1 MSVRRFGEAGPVI
14 VSSGVLTGEK
24 IGNPH
29 NCFGVRD
36 LPSPSRHPNQNGPS
50 EYRHD
55 GASHRV
61 PDSNVERIIR
71 GTGEDED
78 ECSPGCGRKRRGKRR
93 PSAVGGRST
102 SYQYAKCDSWGI
114 DNTTIFHTHC
124 TPCVQSRRRSRSAHP
139 LPAASISQPLANI
152 ATMHRRIQTN
162 HDGAIERDRPIGS
175 RRPHRGQQ

>member
-1 MSVRRFGEAGPVI
+1 MI
-14 VSSGVLTGEK
+14 VSSGVLTREK
-24 IGNPH
+24 IGNPR

-102 SYQYAKCDSWGI
+102 SYQYAKCDSWWNRQYHHFPHALHALRPIETAKQICPPVAGRI
-114 DNTTIFHTHC
+114 N
-124 TPCVQSRRRSRSAHP
+124 Q
-139 LPAASISQPLANI
+139 PAAGEYRDDAQENPTQTTTGRSNGI
-152 ATMHRRIQTN
+152 ARS
-162 HDGAIERDRPIGS
+162 GS

>member
-1 MSVRRFGEAGPVI
+1 MI

-93 PSAVGGRST
+93 ASAVGGRST
-102 SYQYAKCDSWGI
+102 SYQYAKCDRLVES
-114 DNTTIFHTHC
+114 TIPPFSTRIARLASNRDGEADLPTRCRPH
-124 TPCVQSRRRSRSAHP
+124 QSASRWRISRRCTGGS
-139 LPAASISQPLANI
+139 N
-152 ATMHRRIQTN
+152 TN